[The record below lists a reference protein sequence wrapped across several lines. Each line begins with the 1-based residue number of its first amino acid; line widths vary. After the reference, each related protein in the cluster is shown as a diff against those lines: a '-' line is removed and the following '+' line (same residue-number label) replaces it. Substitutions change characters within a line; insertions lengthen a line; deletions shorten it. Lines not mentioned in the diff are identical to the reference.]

1 MRLSLPSGTSC
12 ELAIPSSQSP
22 NNRRGVVI
30 APDIFGLRPLFDDL
44 CVHLASTYG
53 WVVCAVEPFPG
64 REQLSLEQR
73 FEAAPTI
80 KDSDYLGDLKAAADL
95 ITEHG
100 TTAIGIIGFC
110 MGGMYSLKAA
120 GLGCFDRS
128 VSFYGMIRV
137 PKEWRGNDTGEP
149 LDALA
154 KKGASEVMAIIG
166 GLDHWTPAED
176 VEALKEAGV
185 QVVIYPE
192 ADHGFVHDPSRPAH
206 RPDDAADAWR
216 RVASFLDV

>member
-1 MRLSLPSGTSC
+1 MRLSLPSGTPC
-12 ELAIPSSQSP
+12 ELAVPSLQDP
-22 NNRRGVVI
+22 NNRRGIVI

-44 CVHLASTYG
+44 CAHLASTYG

-64 REQLSLEQR
+64 REHLSLEER

-80 KDSDYLGDLKAAADL
+80 KDSDYLGDLKAAAEL
-95 ITEHG
+95 MTEHG
-100 TTAIGIIGFC
+100 ATAIGIIGFC
-110 MGGMYSLKAA
+110 MGGMFSLKAS
-120 GLGCFDRS
+120 GLGSFDRL

-137 PKEWRGNDTGEP
+137 PKQWKGNDTGEP
-149 LDALA
+149 LDAIA

-166 GLDHWTPAED
+166 GLDHWTPPED

-216 RVASFLDV
+216 RVASFLEV